1 MKGKGLSFDVIVQ
14 AALRLVNE
22 KGYGKFSARELAS
35 ELHVKA
41 ASLYNHLSSMDEVN
55 IEIAKIA
62 SEKLN
67 SLLQEAAE
75 NKSRDQAF
83 TDICRVYRDF
93 VKKNYQLYL
102 AILDMPSL
110 DKGDTAVTEI
120 GRESVITFRKVIDR
134 FELPETDKV
143 NYTRSIRSLLNGFLQ
158 MEMAG
163 YFSSTKVKM
172 EDSFSFIIAQQLRM
186 LEEAEKEQLKAAKKT
201 RKKAKSE

>member
-1 MKGKGLSFDVIVQ
+1 MKGKGLSFEVIVH

-41 ASLYNHLSSMDEVN
+41 ASLYNHLNSMDEVN
-55 IEIAKIA
+55 VEIGKIA
-62 SEKLN
+62 AEMQN
-67 SLLQEAAE
+67 RALQEAAE
-75 NKSRDQAF
+75 NKSRDKAF
-83 TDICRVYRDF
+83 TDICHVYRDF
-93 VKKNYQLYL
+93 VKNNYQLYL

-134 FELPETDKV
+134 FDLPENDKV

-163 YFSSTKVKM
+163 YFSSTKVTM
-172 EDSFSFIIAQQLRM
+172 EDSFGFIISQQLRM
-186 LEEAEKEQLKAAKKT
+186 LEEAEKEYLKAAKKAK
-201 RKKAKSE
+201 KKAKSE